1 MFLNSL
7 PLDERKKWEQAF
19 QSAELDALDK
29 MAFLASFYPGVGAT
43 IRGAQWTAHTANA
56 FRAWN
61 ATRLITVNYV
71 KKPRTIWGK
80 SALDISKSFEK
91 AGYSTTIRSSNRGGR
106 ASIVEIKG
114 HPTIQQIQVHPGG
127 GRHAGAYYKI
137 STTNQGIVKV
147 VDSKTYVP
155 TSGEKAKIIYK

>member
-1 MFLNSL
+1 MEIQDIQLISL
-7 PLDERKKWEQAF
+7 LMKKW
-19 QSAELDALDK
+19 
-29 MAFLASFYPGVGAT
+29 
-43 IRGAQWTAHTANA
+43 
-56 FRAWN
+56 
-61 ATRLITVNYV
+61 
-71 KKPRTIWGK
+71 
-80 SALDISKSFEK
+80 
-91 AGYSTTIRSSNRGGR
+91 GGR

-137 STTNQGIVKV
+137 STTNQGIAKV